1 MLMEVKEES
10 EKLIR
15 QVSKDQNSKEFMI
28 DRRLINTFL
37 VQYASPKSNNATKM
51 KMLDA
56 MSKMLQFSDQEKLD
70 LGLVQPE
77 RQKMRESLVNF
88 LLGDNDL

>member
-1 MLMEVKEES
+1 MKEES
-10 EKLIR
+10 EKLIK

-37 VQYASPKSNNATKM
+37 VQYASPKSNTATKM

-56 MSKMLQFSDQEKLD
+56 MSKMLQFSE
-70 LGLVQPE
+70 
-77 RQKMRESLVNF
+77 
-88 LLGDNDL
+88 

>member
-1 MLMEVKEES
+1 MLIEVKDKS
-10 EKLIR
+10 DDLIK
-15 QVSKDQNSKEFMI
+15 QVKKDQSSKEFMI

-37 VQYASPKSNNATKM
+37 VQYASPKSNNSTKM

-56 MSKMLQFSDQEKLD
+56 MSKMLQFNEQEKLE

-88 LLGDNDL
+88 LLGDSDL

>member
-1 MLMEVKEES
+1 VKDES

-15 QVSKDQNSKEFMI
+15 QVSKDQVSKEFMI

-37 VQYASPKSNNATKM
+37 VQYVSPKSNNGTKM

-56 MSKMLQFSDQEKLD
+56 MSKML
-70 LGLVQPE
+70 
-77 RQKMRESLVNF
+77 
-88 LLGDNDL
+88 

>member
-56 MSKMLQFSDQEKLD
+56 MSKML
-70 LGLVQPE
+70 
-77 RQKMRESLVNF
+77 
-88 LLGDNDL
+88 

>member
-15 QVSKDQNSKEFMI
+15 QVSKDQSSKEFMI

-37 VQYASPKSNNATKM
+37 VQYASPKSNNATKL

-56 MSKMLQFSDQEKLD
+56 MSKMLQFSEQEKVD

-88 LLGDNDL
+88 LLGDSDL

>member
-1 MLMEVKEES
+1 MTEQLLNTKQMLLEVKEES

-15 QVSKDQNSKEFMI
+15 QVSKDQSSKEFMI

-56 MSKMLQFSDQEKLD
+56 MSKML
-70 LGLVQPE
+70 
-77 RQKMRESLVNF
+77 
-88 LLGDNDL
+88 